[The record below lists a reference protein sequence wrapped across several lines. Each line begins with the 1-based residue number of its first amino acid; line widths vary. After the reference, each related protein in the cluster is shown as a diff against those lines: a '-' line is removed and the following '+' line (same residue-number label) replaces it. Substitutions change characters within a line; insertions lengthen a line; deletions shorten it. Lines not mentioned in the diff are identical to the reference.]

1 MRNLF
6 FSALGS
12 MLIAGSLLIF
22 QRTDHYVLY
31 TVSTAICV
39 SIALNGLVICSLSR
53 SSFYRSSMY
62 STVVFNGLFSGMIGL
77 LILQFYD
84 EPFVVDAADLM
95 TPYVTLF
102 FLSFL
107 HAIIMLV
114 MIKSNPKLV

>member
-12 MLIAGSLLIF
+12 MIIAGSLLIF
-22 QRTDHYVLY
+22 QRADHYVLY

-62 STVVFNGLFSGMIGL
+62 STVVFNGLFTGMIGL
-77 LILQFYD
+77 IILHFYD
-84 EPFVVDAADLM
+84 APFVLDAADLL
-95 TPYVTLF
+95 TPYITLF
-102 FLSFL
+102 FLSCL
-107 HAIIMLV
+107 HVIIMLV
-114 MIKSNPKLV
+114 MIKLNPKLV

>member
-12 MLIAGSLLIF
+12 MIIAGSLLIF
-22 QRTDHYVLY
+22 QRADHYVLY

-39 SIALNGLVICSLSR
+39 SIAVNGLVICSLFR

-62 STVVFNGLFSGMIGL
+62 STVVFNGIFTGMTGL
-77 LILQFYD
+77 IILHVY
-84 EPFVVDAADLM
+84 EAPFVLDAADLL

-102 FLSFL
+102 FLSCL
-107 HAIIMLV
+107 HVIIMLV
-114 MIKSNPKLV
+114 MIKLNPKLV

>member
-84 EPFVVDAADLM
+84 EPFVVDAADLL

>member
-12 MLIAGSLLIF
+12 MIIAGSLLIF
-22 QRTDHYVLY
+22 QRTNHYVLY

-39 SIALNGLVICSLSR
+39 SIAVNGLVICSLSR

-77 LILQFYD
+77 LILHFYD
-84 EPFVVDAADLM
+84 EPFVVDAADLL